1 MSHFSLALRS
11 AQRKFLPMK
20 TRTCPAPTYNFFRL
34 FSLAALVSAASIA
47 WANGQAP
54 PDYSSGTIN
63 ITKANYSTTTANG
76 VIGSVS
82 GTAVVNIQTPN
93 LTTTINTLSGGQ
105 VNVGVQTGGI
115 RSRVTIRSLQG
126 GGLAVNQSGL
136 VTISA
141 IAGPLTSL
149 RVDGTATL
157 PSSVLTV
164 SGSATFGAISVLNG
178 GSMIA
183 ASFEVAGGTIRTI
196 LAGNGALTK
205 TGASSATLTGA
216 NTFTGGTTISG
227 GTLVVSSF
235 SLLGSITN
243 NATLEFS
250 QTSNGT
256 FAGTISGTGQVIK
269 SGTGRVGLTGVNTY
283 TGGTTISAGT
293 LLVTTSSL
301 SGAVVNNATL
311 QFNQSGRGTYAG
323 VISGTGEVV
332 KTGTGAAGLTG
343 ANTYTG
349 GTSINEGTLVVTS
362 ASLPGNVVNSATLQ
376 FNQNGRGTYAGVIVG
391 SGSVVKTG
399 TGSVGLTGANTYSG
413 GTTVSDGILLV
424 TTSSLPGDVVN
435 NATLQFNQAFR
446 GTYFGVI
453 SGEGALVKTGT
464 GDTGL
469 TGANT
474 YTGGTTISEGVLFV
488 TTSSLPG
495 DVVNNATLQF
505 NQASRGTYFGVI
517 SGTGGVLKTGT
528 GAVGLTGANTYAGGT
543 TISEG
548 SLVVT
553 SASLPGDVVNNAI
566 IQFNQNGNGTYA
578 AVITGTGSL
587 LKTGTGNLGL
597 TGLNSYSGGTTISE
611 GKLFVT
617 TASLPTGAVVN
628 NATLQFNQTTTG
640 SFTGTISGSGTVVK
654 GGGGSMNFTGN
665 NTYTG
670 TTELLGGSLFIEGDQ
685 RSAVGNVN
693 VGSGAT
699 LGGTGVIGG
708 NTTVAT
714 GGRHRIGSALGND
727 LTGEQTFA
735 NSLTYQSGSTAFWRL
750 KDNTIASG
758 DRAVVGTV
766 LTVDPTAV
774 FNLKFN
780 TTGSTVVWADDFWST
795 EKLDTAGWL
804 VYSAATLAVSGDIFR
819 FNAPANWVDSTG
831 VTLTAA
837 RPDYTFAFY
846 EDSAEGDLY
855 LNYIYSP

>member
-1 MSHFSLALRS
+1 M
-11 AQRKFLPMK
+11 
-20 TRTCPAPTYNFFRL
+20 
-34 FSLAALVSAASIA
+34 
-47 WANGQAP
+47 
-54 PDYSSGTIN
+54 
-63 ITKANYSTTTANG
+63 
-76 VIGSVS
+76 
-82 GTAVVNIQTPN
+82 
-93 LTTTINTLSGGQ
+93 
-105 VNVGVQTGGI
+105 
-115 RSRVTIRSLQG
+115 TIRSLQG

-164 SGSATFGAISVLNG
+164 SGSATFGAISVLKG
-178 GSMIA
+178 GSLIA

-256 FAGTISGTGQVIK
+256 FAGVISGTGQVIK

-311 QFNQSGRGTYAG
+311 QFNQNGRGTYAG

-399 TGSVGLTGANTYSG
+399 TGNVGLTGANTYSG

-435 NATLQFNQAFR
+435 NATLQFNQNGR
-446 GTYFGVI
+446 GTYTGVI
-453 SGEGALVKTGT
+453 SGTGGVVKTGT
-464 GDTGL
+464 GAAGL
-469 TGANT
+469 SGANT
-474 YTGGTTISEGVLFV
+474 YTGGTTVSEG
-488 TTSSLPG
+488 T
-495 DVVNNATLQF
+495 
-505 NQASRGTYFGVI
+505 
-517 SGTGGVLKTGT
+517 
-528 GAVGLTGANTYAGGT
+528 
-543 TISEG
+543 
-548 SLVVT
+548 LVVT

-597 TGLNSYSGGTTISE
+597 TGLNNYSGGTTISE

-708 NTTVAT
+708 NTTVFT
-714 GGRHRIGSALGND
+714 GGRHRIGSTLGND

-735 NSLTYQSGSTAFWRL
+735 NSLTYQSGSTAYWRL
-750 KDNTIASG
+750 EDNTIASG